1 MFPERLKSLRLEAGL
16 TQKEIASHFQT
27 SPQSYAQWEKG
38 LRKPSSKSLNKL
50 AEFFDVSTDY
60 LLGNSNLKHEIPKGE
75 ELEKELDRAIDNS
88 VGYEGE
94 PVSDRDRETIKRVL
108 REYFLN
114 KKKNNQ
120 N

>member
-16 TQKEIASHFQT
+16 TQKEIAEKLKIKQ
-27 SPQSYAQWEKG
+27 QSYSRWENSTS
-38 LRKPSSKSLNKL
+38 KPSRKTLEILS
-50 AEFFDVSTDY
+50 EFFNVSTDY
-60 LLGNSNLKHEIPKGE
+60 LLGNSNLKHEIPEGE